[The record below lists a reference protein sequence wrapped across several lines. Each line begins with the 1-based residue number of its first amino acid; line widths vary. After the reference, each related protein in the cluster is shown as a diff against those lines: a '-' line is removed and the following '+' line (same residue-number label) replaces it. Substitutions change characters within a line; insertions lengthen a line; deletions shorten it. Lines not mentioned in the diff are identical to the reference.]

1 MASIEELKNLRN
13 VIDNINPLYHDKIF
27 DLIKE
32 YNMIYSKN
40 KNGIF
45 INMNNLSNEC
55 IKKIYEYLEYIK
67 KQEKTFSDVEKIK
80 KEFKKD
86 FFSNIKKY
94 KKSEKLTSV
103 ENTSVENTSVEN
115 TSVENTS
122 VENTSVENTSVENT
136 SVVKPI
142 KKVKKTVNKY
152 VEIN

>member
-27 DLIKE
+27 DVIKE

-45 INMNNLSNEC
+45 VNMNNLSNEC
-55 IKKIYEYLEYIK
+55 IKKIYDYLEYIK

-94 KKSEKLTSV
+94 KENEKLTNG
-103 ENTSVENTSVEN
+103 ENTNGENTNGEN
-115 TSVENTS
+115 TNGENTNG
-122 VENTSVENTSVENT
+122 EN
-136 SVVKPI
+136 KPI

-152 VEIN
+152 VEK